1 MRSILYRLLV
11 ARAIFETRE
20 ILSLRAEP
28 HDIVVARAISLT
40 TSEHNLTSP
49 VILSLLARSVTARE
63 DNVDLIFW
71 LNNQPVV
78 GCIPG
83 REGGVIWR
91 MMTMATT
98 MAREGGCEEVM
109 TSSRHS

>member
-1 MRSILYRLLV
+1 MYRLLI

-20 ILSLRAEP
+20 ILLLRAEP
-28 HDIVVARAISLT
+28 HDIVFARAISLA

-49 VILSLLARSVTARE
+49 ATPSLLARSVMARE

-71 LNNQPVV
+71 HNNQPVV

-83 REGGVIWR
+83 REGG
-91 MMTMATT
+91 
-98 MAREGGCEEVM
+98 
-109 TSSRHS
+109 